1 MRLAGP
7 NSSNRLFATGSC
19 GGVGCQAADHAALTH
34 QTSAT
39 SSNKMRSK
47 SLNMDSKK
55 QQNQQQRSTER
66 VFSGKRVIINVG
78 GTRFETYRST
88 LRLLPETRLAQ
99 LSPTNSD
106 FDSSRVE
113 YFFDRD
119 PASFAAILNYYRT
132 GKLHVPNDVC
142 GNLFY
147 EELNFWGIG
156 ERSIQP
162 CCWTTYST
170 KRDCDVI
177 MQKVMDNFEDG
188 EGKNKLFF
196 FFSF

>member
-1 MRLAGP
+1 MHL
-7 NSSNRLFATGSC
+7 
-19 GGVGCQAADHAALTH
+19 
-34 QTSAT
+34 
-39 SSNKMRSK
+39 KKRS
-47 SLNMDSKK
+47 
-55 QQNQQQRSTER
+55 STER
-66 VFSGKRVIINVG
+66 LLLGKRIIINVG

-106 FDSSRVE
+106 FDPIRIE

-119 PASFAAILNYYRT
+119 PVSFSAILNYYRT
-132 GKLHVPNDVC
+132 GKLHVPNEVC
-142 GNLFY
+142 GNLFF

-170 KRDCDVI
+170 QRACDEI
-177 MQKVMDNFEDG
+177 LQKVMDNFEDG
-188 EGKNKLFF
+188 EGISYLFLLIRWKDI
-196 FFSF
+196 SVRVSVLDLN